1 MLWILQRRD
10 VCYCLEVRF
19 RVTVRLSVCAIL
31 LAFSLSGCAEAQST
45 PAASSVS
52 TATHDV
58 GELPPAGVPSLTSGP
73 VPSPTATRTPPP
85 LIPLEMSLSWRY
97 PTNEM
102 VWAVATSD
110 LEGDGRQ
117 ETVAGS
123 YDKYLYV
130 LDEDGQLLWRHA
142 LGAAVY
148 CLDTGD
154 LDGDGLEEVVAG
166 GDDNRVHAL
175 GAGGE
180 FLWEWYVGSRVVN
193 LRVEDVDGDGLGEVI
208 AGSWDGQLQLLD
220 GDGSLRWSLVG
231 DDGVSAVEC
240 ADLDGDGCAE
250 IIAAHREGRV
260 SLVTC
265 NGELRWSHAT
275 GGYVRELTTGD
286 TDGDGSLEIVVGSAD
301 GRVYV
306 LSSEGQPGWE
316 SQLDDP
322 VISLDAADVDGDGCS
337 EIVAGT
343 GPHAPEVCMLSGRGE
358 RLWSFEMQK
367 SVWSVRVADLDRD
380 GVLEVLTGADDG
392 NIYLLDV
399 YGRLRG
405 SYHTERRVHGL
416 AAVDVTDS
424 EFLGVL
430 ARSGND
436 LYRLDVASGQGSVPE
451 PPGHEEPATMTS
463 WVEPPTGGGGSDDGL
478 VELVAVGD
486 ILLSRT
492 VEERMEVFGSEY
504 PFEVVAELL
513 READLA
519 VGNLESPFAIGGEP
533 IDKRF
538 AFRGHP
544 DHASAL
550 DWAGF
555 DVLSLANNHL
565 LDFGEPSLTETIEA
579 LRSRGVDY
587 VGAGLSYEEARRP
600 LIVGVKGRRIAF
612 LSYAAARWKGSD
624 EVPTGEWIA
633 FADPATIR
641 EDVARAKEQSD
652 LVIVIMH
659 LGTEYQQYPDE
670 EQLAVS
676 RAAVEAGACL
686 VIGHHPHVVQGTEEY
701 GGGFIAYS
709 LGNFVFD
716 IDVLEGAREGAVL
729 RVFLGDGGVE
739 AAEMIPVRIVDD
751 VQPRFLEG
759 EGGLPVVRRVF

>member
-1 MLWILQRRD
+1 MQWRD
-10 VCYCLEVRF
+10 VCCRLGVRF
-19 RVTVRLSVCAIL
+19 RVSVRFPLCAIL
-31 LAFSLSGCAEAQST
+31 LAFSLSACAGEFST
-45 PAASSVS
+45 PPVASVP
-52 TATHDV
+52 TATHDAA
-58 GELPPAGVPSLTSGP
+58 ELPSADTPSPTSGS
-73 VPSPTATRTPPP
+73 VPSPTATRTPSP
-85 LIPLEMSLSWRY
+85 LIPLEVSLSWRY

-110 LEGDGRQ
+110 LDGDGRQ

-123 YDKYLYV
+123 YDKHLYV
-130 LDEDGQLLWRHA
+130 LDEEGQLLWRYA

-154 LDGDGLEEVVAG
+154 LDGDGLDEVVAG

-175 GAGGE
+175 GAGGRL
-180 FLWEWYVGSRVVN
+180 LWEWHVGSRVVS
-193 LRVEDVDGDGLGEVI
+193 LRVEDVDGDGVGEVL
-208 AGSWDGQLQLLD
+208 AGSWDGQLLLLD
-220 GDGSLRWSLVG
+220 GDGSLRWSLVEN
-231 DDGVSAVEC
+231 DGVSAVESS
-240 ADLDGDGCAE
+240 DLDGDGCAE
-250 IIAAHREGRV
+250 IVAAYRDGSV

-265 NGELRWSHAT
+265 DGEQRWSYET
-275 GGYVRELTTGD
+275 RGYVRQLTTGD
-286 TDGDGSLEIVVGSAD
+286 TDGDGTLEVVVGSAD
-301 GRVYV
+301 GWVCV
-306 LSSEGQPGWE
+306 LGNEGELAWKSRLG
-316 SQLDDP
+316 DA
-322 VISLDAADVDGDGCS
+322 VISVHAADVDGDGRS

-343 GPHAPEVCMLSGRGE
+343 GPQAPEVCMLSGRGE
-358 RLWSFEMQK
+358 RLWSFETQK
-367 SVWSVRVADLDRD
+367 SVWSVRMADLDGD
-380 GVLEVLTGADDG
+380 GATEVLAGADDG
-392 NIYLLDV
+392 NVYVLDA

-405 SYHTERRVHGL
+405 SYHTARRVHGL
-416 AAVDVTDS
+416 AAVDGADS

-436 LYRLDVASGQGSVPE
+436 VYRLDLTWGKDSVPA
-451 PPGHEEPATMTS
+451 PLGHEEPDTLTS
-463 WVEPPTGGGGSDDGL
+463 WVEPPTSAGGSDDAL

-486 ILLSRT
+486 VLLSRT

-504 PFEVVAELL
+504 PFETVAKLL

-519 VGNLESPFAIGGEP
+519 VGNLESPFAVGGDP

-538 AFRGHP
+538 TFREHP
-544 DHASAL
+544 DHVSAL

-555 DVLSLANNHL
+555 DVLSLANNHV
-565 LDFGEPSLTETIEA
+565 LDFGKPSLVETIEA
-579 LRSRGVDY
+579 LRSRGVEY
-587 VGAGLSYEEARRP
+587 VGAGLSYEEAHSP
-600 LIVGVKGRRIAF
+600 LTLEVKGKRIAF
-612 LSYAAARWKGSD
+612 LAYAAARWKGSD

-641 EDVARAKEQSD
+641 EDVARAKEQAD

-676 RAAVEAGACL
+676 QAAVEGGACL

-701 GGGFIAYS
+701 GGGLIVYS

-716 IDVLEGAREGAVL
+716 IDVVEGAREGAVL

-751 VQPRFLEG
+751 VQPRFLQG
-759 EGGLPVVRRVF
+759 EDGLPVVRRVL